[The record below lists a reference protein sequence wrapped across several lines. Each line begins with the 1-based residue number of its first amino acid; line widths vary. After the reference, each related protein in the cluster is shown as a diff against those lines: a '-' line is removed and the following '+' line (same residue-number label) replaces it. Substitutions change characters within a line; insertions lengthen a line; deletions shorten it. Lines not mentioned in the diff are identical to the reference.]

1 MNSVAVNLLAH
12 AVTGK
17 YKFMLPEAYI
27 YSSPAFFGFSLTL
40 GVLADINVAQC
51 VPEER
56 HSYRLVLRWFIF
68 VAGSNIF
75 ETAGNVDEMA

>member
-1 MNSVAVNLLAH
+1 MSWDCCEVDRHRSNVLTVHRLIMNSVAVNLLAH
-12 AVTGK
+12 AVT
-17 YKFMLPEAYI
+17 
-27 YSSPAFFGFSLTL
+27 
-40 GVLADINVAQC
+40 ADINVAQC

-56 HSYRLVLRWFIF
+56 HSYRLVLRRFIF